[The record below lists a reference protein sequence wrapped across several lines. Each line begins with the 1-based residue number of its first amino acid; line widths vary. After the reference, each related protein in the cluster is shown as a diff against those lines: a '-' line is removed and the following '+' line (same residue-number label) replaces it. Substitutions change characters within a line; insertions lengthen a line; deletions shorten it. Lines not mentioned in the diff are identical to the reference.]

1 VKTMSED
8 TRSGARSL
16 TAGVPEP
23 AIGTNGTWGQ
33 EKTDRSP
40 LHGLWALTNR
50 ELVKWYKVPVLL
62 FLSLIQPVIWLG
74 LFGKA
79 MNFGQ
84 IFSSSLSSIGS
95 IFQKLG
101 ITLTPQQ
108 ITTISQQLPSVQS
121 IFGTS
126 DYFSFLA
133 VGMLSFVILFT
144 AMFSGMSI
152 VWDRR
157 FGFLDKVLSTPVSR
171 GTLVMGKILASVV
184 RSLIQAAMVL
194 VIAIIL
200 GMSTAHITALGVLG
214 TFSGLFMMTMGFS
227 ALFLM
232 LALRSTDWQTQMA
245 VMNLLNL
252 PLLFGSNA
260 LFPSSFMPSWL
271 QDFVKINPISY
282 ATDIG
287 RQLLL
292 GSPGF
297 ANLGFDFLYL
307 AGFAILFSVIGIVM
321 SWRLLT
327 K

>member
-1 VKTMSED
+1 MSRDNLSEASG
-8 TRSGARSL
+8 TGAGTGPVAWGSERTNRSS
-16 TAGVPEP
+16 T
-23 AIGTNGTWGQ
+23 
-33 EKTDRSP
+33 
-40 LHGLWALTNR
+40 HGLWALTNR
-50 ELVKWYKVPVLL
+50 ELQKWYKVPILL
-62 FLSLIQPVIWLG
+62 LMSLIQPVVWLG

-79 MNFGQ
+79 MNFGS
-84 IFSSSLSSIGS
+84 IFSSSASTLGSVFAHLGLTPLQISSI
-95 IFQKLG
+95 LAAMP
-101 ITLTPQQ
+101 T
-108 ITTISQQLPSVQS
+108 VQS
-121 IFGTS
+121 IFGSS

-133 VGMLSFVILFT
+133 VGMLSFVTLFT

-171 GTLVMGKILASVV
+171 GSIVMGKVFSSVL
-184 RSLIQAAMVL
+184 RSLAQAAIVL
-194 VIAIIL
+194 VIAIPLGMDVGHLSIL
-200 GMSTAHITALGVLG
+200 GVAG
-214 TFSGLFMMTMGFS
+214 TFLALTLMTLGFS

-232 LALRSTDWQTQMA
+232 LALRSTDWQSQMA
-245 VMNLLNL
+245 IMNLLNL

-260 LFPSSFMPSWL
+260 LFPSSFMPTWL

-282 ATDIG
+282 ATDAG

-297 ANLGFDFLYL
+297 ASLQFDFLYL
-307 AGFAILFSVIGIVM
+307 GAFAVAFSVIGIVM

>member
-1 VKTMSED
+1 MSED
-8 TRSGARSL
+8 N
-16 TAGVPEP
+16 TAGIARATP
-23 AIGTNGTWGQ
+23 ASETPAWGR
-33 EKTDRSP
+33 ERTDLSP
-40 LHGLWALTNR
+40 THGLWALTNR
-50 ELVKWYKVPVLL
+50 ELQKWYKVPVLL
-62 FLSLIQPVIWLG
+62 FMSLIQPVIWLG

-79 MNFGQ
+79 MNFGS
-84 IFSSSLSSIGS
+84 IFSGS
-95 IFQKLG
+95 GSALLNLLQSFG
-101 ITLTPQQ
+101 LTQQQ
-108 ITTISQQLPSVQS
+108 IALIAKSMPTVQS

-133 VGMLSFVILFT
+133 VGMLSFVTLFT

-171 GTLVMGKILASVV
+171 GSIIMGKVFSSVL
-184 RSLIQAAMVL
+184 RSLAQAAIVL
-194 VIAIIL
+194 VIAVPL
-200 GMSTAHITALGVLG
+200 GMDVNHFSPMAIAGAFLALTL
-214 TFSGLFMMTMGFS
+214 MTLGFS

-232 LALRSTDWQTQMA
+232 LALRSTDWQSQMA
-245 VMNLLNL
+245 IMNLLNL

-282 ATDIG
+282 ATDAG

-292 GSPGF
+292 GSTTGF
-297 ANLGFDFLYL
+297 STLQFDFLYL
-307 AGFAILFSVIGIVM
+307 GAFAVLFSVVGIVM

>member
-1 VKTMSED
+1 LGED
-8 TRSGARSL
+8 KSSGVRSV
-16 TAGVPEP
+16 TAGVPKP
-23 AIGTNGTWGQ
+23 ASGANGIWGQ
-33 EKTDRSP
+33 EKTDRSAF
-40 LHGLWALTNR
+40 HGLWALTNR

-84 IFSSSLSSIGS
+84 IFSGSLSSLASVFASLSPSQVAS
-95 IFQKLG
+95 I
-101 ITLTPQQ
+101 INA
-108 ITTISQQLPSVQS
+108 LPTVKS
-121 IFGTS
+121 IFGTT

-171 GTLVMGKILASVV
+171 GALVMGKILASVV

-200 GMSTAHITALGVLG
+200 GMNTANMSAVGVLG
-214 TFSGLFMMTMGFS
+214 AFTGLFMMTMGFS

-297 ANLGFDFLYL
+297 APLGFDFLYL
-307 AGFAILFSVIGIVM
+307 ACFAVLFSVIGIVM

>member
-1 VKTMSED
+1 MSED
-8 TRSGARSL
+8 KTGGVRSS
-16 TAGVPEP
+16 TTGVPEQTFG
-23 AIGTNGTWGQ
+23 ANGTWGQ
-33 EKTDRSP
+33 EKIDRSP

-50 ELVKWYKVPVLL
+50 ELVKWYKAPVLL

-84 IFSSSLSSIGS
+84 IFSGSFSTLSSFLAS
-95 IFQKLG
+95 LG
-101 ITLTPQQ
+101 ISSAN
-108 ITTISQQLPSVQS
+108 IDIIMRSMPSVQS

-171 GTLVMGKILASVV
+171 GALVMGKVFASVV
-184 RSLIQAAMVL
+184 RSLIQAAIVL
-194 VIAIIL
+194 LIAVIL
-200 GMSTAHITALGVLG
+200 GMNTASMTAFGVLG
-214 TFSGLFMMTMGFS
+214 AFVGLFLMTMGFS

-232 LALRSTDWQTQMA
+232 LALRSNDWQSQMA
-245 VMNLLNL
+245 IMNLLNL

-260 LFPSSFMPSWL
+260 LFPSSFMPPWL

-292 GSPGF
+292 GATQNPL
-297 ANLGFDFLYL
+297 APLPFDFLYL
-307 AGFAILFSVIGIVM
+307 AGFAALFSIVGIVM

>member
-1 VKTMSED
+1 MSED
-8 TRSGARSL
+8 KSSGVRSVPTGIPEPTSGA
-16 TAGVPEP
+16 
-23 AIGTNGTWGQ
+23 NGIWGQ

-84 IFSSSLSSIGS
+84 IFSGSLSGLTTLLT
-95 IFQKLG
+95 QLG
-101 ITLTPQQ
+101 LSQANINQ
-108 ITTISQQLPSVQS
+108 IAAAMPSVQS

-126 DYFSFLA
+126 SYFSFLA

-171 GTLVMGKILASVV
+171 GTLVMGKVLASVV
-184 RSLIQAAMVL
+184 RSLAQAAMVL
-194 VIAIIL
+194 LIAVIL
-200 GMSTAHITALGVLG
+200 GMSTAHMTVFGVFG
-214 TFSGLFMMTMGFS
+214 TFAGLFMMTMGFS

-232 LALRSTDWQTQMA
+232 LALRSNDWQTQMA

-271 QDFVKINPISY
+271 LDFVRINPISY

-297 ANLGFDFLYL
+297 ASLGFDFLYL
-307 AGFAILFSVIGIVM
+307 ACFAALFSVVGIVM